1 MAQNLFEYHS
11 RLKVSQNQKIHI
23 EREKKRERKNLR
35 LKFIKHFHL
44 NSPQFLQSHLMEGR
58 EVKRE
63 QSTQNLPSR
72 SLDWGMI
79 KSSQQSFGQSWGIR
93 VDPSSSTLWFLGC
106 RYRATQCLET
116 DWVMLLVVV
125 LLKARSL
132 LAIGFSHS
140 IIQSVS
146 AFSHPNLEW
155 LRWQIIRMD

>member
-44 NSPQFLQSHLMEGR
+44 DSPQFLQSHLMEGR

-63 QSTQNLPSR
+63 QPTQNLPSQ

-79 KSSQQSFGQSWGIR
+79 ESSQQSFGQSWGIR

-125 LLKARSL
+125 LLEARSL
-132 LAIGFSHS
+132 LAIGFSRS
-140 IIQSVS
+140 IKQSVS

>member
-1 MAQNLFEYHS
+1 MDKRSLKFPS
-11 RLKVSQNQKIHI
+11 RLEDSSRRKIQSSKA
-23 EREKKRERKNLR
+23 EKRERKNLR

-44 NSPQFLQSHLMEGR
+44 DSPQFLQSHLMEGR

-63 QSTQNLPSR
+63 QPTQNLPSQ

-79 KSSQQSFGQSWGIR
+79 ESSQQSFGQSWGIR

-106 RYRATQCLET
+106 RYRATQCLES
-116 DWVMLLVVV
+116 DWVMLLVVI
-125 LLKARSL
+125 LLEARSL

>member
-44 NSPQFLQSHLMEGR
+44 DSPQFLQSHLMEGR

-63 QSTQNLPSR
+63 QPTQNLPSQ
-72 SLDWGMI
+72 SLDWGTI
-79 KSSQQSFGQSWGIR
+79 ESSQQSFGQSWGIR

-106 RYRATQCLET
+106 RYRATQYLET

-125 LLKARSL
+125 LLEARSL
-132 LAIGFSHS
+132 HAIGFSHS